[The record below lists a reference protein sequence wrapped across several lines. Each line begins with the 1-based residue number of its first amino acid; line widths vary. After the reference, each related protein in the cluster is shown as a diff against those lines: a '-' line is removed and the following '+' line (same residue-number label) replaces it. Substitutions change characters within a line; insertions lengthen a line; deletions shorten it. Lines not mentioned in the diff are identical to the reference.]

1 MPKQKREGHDLEAP
15 LVAEL
20 RLALGSRRD
29 MKLFRL
35 NTGKYRAMWDPK
47 VIVTSAPAGTPDLL
61 GCWRRDVKP
70 VRGMDFIGYAKKVI
84 YHGKD
89 NVTAIGIGQFFAIE
103 TKARYGRQSQEQKDW
118 QSAWESVGAIYLLA
132 RTVEQVL
139 EFFGPDRGNK

>member
-1 MPKQKREGHDLEAP
+1 MVARTKRAGHDLEAP

-20 RLALGSRRD
+20 RLALGSRKD
-29 MKLFRL
+29 MKMFRL

-61 GCWRRDVKP
+61 GCWHRPLTIVGR
-70 VRGMDFIGYAKKVI
+70 
-84 YHGKD
+84 HGD
-89 NVTAIGIGQFFAIE
+89 PFDQRIGQFFAIE

-118 QSAWESVGAIYLLA
+118 QKAWESVGAIYLLA

-139 EFFGPDRGNK
+139 EFFGPER

>member
-1 MPKQKREGHDLEAP
+1 MRTKREGHDLEAP

-61 GCWRRDVKP
+61 GCWRRSIEEWSEDWTTV
-70 VRGMDFIGYAKKVI
+70 
-84 YHGKD
+84 
-89 NVTAIGIGQFFAIE
+89 GQFFAIE
-103 TKARYGRQSQEQKDW
+103 TKARYGRQSTEQKDW

-139 EFFGPDRGNK
+139 EFFGPDN

>member
-1 MPKQKREGHDLEAP
+1 MKRPGHDLEAP

-35 NTGKYRAMWDPK
+35 NTGKYRAMWDPT

-61 GCWRRDVKP
+61 GCWLRVVTPIDDAPYLAGYGVTNDVT
-70 VRGMDFIGYAKKVI
+70 VF
-84 YHGKD
+84 
-89 NVTAIGIGQFFAIE
+89 GQFFAIE
-103 TKARYGRQSQEQKDW
+103 TKARYGRHSQEQKDW

-139 EFFGPDRGNK
+139 EFFGPDN